1 MPDADSIGSA
11 PPSGAAVVCGVLR
24 EVAERLEALAER
36 GECGVIDLKSLPL
49 SDSHLQQLRERLGRG
64 EVSAQLEILG
74 PSEIWETRY
83 PGVWWVR
90 HLGVADLVAAER
102 IEITRVPDILSAA
115 LPDVV
120 TAAQSLNDDLALYAT
135 TRRERTDH
143 GRT

>member
-1 MPDADSIGSA
+1 
-11 PPSGAAVVCGVLR
+11 VVSGVLR

-90 HLGVADLVAAER
+90 HLGVTDLVAAER

>member
-1 MPDADSIGSA
+1 MGSA
-11 PPSGAAVVCGVLR
+11 PPSGTAVVSGVLR
-24 EVAERLEALAER
+24 EVAERLEALAAR

-49 SDSHLQQLRERLGRG
+49 SDDHLQQLRERLGRG
-64 EVSAQLEILG
+64 EVTAQLEILG

-90 HLGVADLVAAER
+90 HLGVSDLVAAER

-120 TAAQSLNDDLALYAT
+120 TAAQSLNDDLALYAAA
-135 TRRERTDH
+135 REERTDH

>member
-1 MPDADSIGSA
+1 MPGVESSGST
-11 PPSGAAVVCGVLR
+11 PSSAAAVVSGVLR

-49 SDSHLQQLRERLGRG
+49 SSVHLQQLRERLGRG
-64 EVSAQLEILG
+64 EVTAQLEILG

-90 HLGVADLVAAER
+90 HLDVTDRVAAER

-120 TAAQSLNDDLALYAT
+120 TAAQSLNDDLALYAAP
-135 TRRERTDH
+135 RRESTDH

>member
-1 MPDADSIGSA
+1 MGSA
-11 PPSGAAVVCGVLR
+11 PPSGTAVVSGVLR
-24 EVAERLEALAER
+24 EVAERLEALAEH

-49 SDSHLQQLRERLGRG
+49 SDQHLQQLRERLGRG
-64 EVSAQLEILG
+64 EVTAQLEILG

-90 HLGVADLVAAER
+90 HLGVTDLVAAER

-120 TAAQSLNDDLALYAT
+120 TAAQTLNDDLALYAAE
-135 TRRERTDH
+135 REERTDH

>member
-1 MPDADSIGSA
+1 MPDADLIGSA
-11 PPSGAAVVCGVLR
+11 PPSGAAVVSGVLR

-90 HLGVADLVAAER
+90 HLGVTDLVAAER

-120 TAAQSLNDDLALYAT
+120 MAAQSLNDDLALYAT